1 MAYLSD
7 FDISG
12 YGLSAQRFRMNVI
25 SSNIANANTTRTA
38 EGGPYRRREV
48 IFKAK
53 DFDQLANN
61 YKSKDFDELLNE
73 QINKNNNFLKYENPL
88 DDPSSPKNAKP
99 AIQSVVVD
107 KVVRDDKDFRMKYD
121 PSHPDANA
129 EGYVAYPNIN
139 PVIEMA
145 DLIEATR
152 AYQANVSAFTSTK
165 TIAQSAI
172 DLLRG

>member
-38 EGGPYRRREV
+38 EGAPYRRREV
-48 IFKAK
+48 IFKAT
-53 DFDQLANN
+53 DFD
-61 YKSKDFDELLNE
+61 KLLNE
-73 QINKNNNFLKYENPL
+73 QINKDNNFLKYENPL
-88 DDPSSPKNAKP
+88 NDPSSPEEAKP

-129 EGYVAYPNIN
+129 EGYVAYPNVN

-152 AYQANVSAFTSTK
+152 AYQANVSAFTSAK

>member
-48 IFKAK
+48 IFKAT
-53 DFDQLANN
+53 DFD
-61 YKSKDFDELLNE
+61 KLLNE
-73 QINKNNNFLKYENPL
+73 QINKDNNFLKYENPL
-88 DDPSSPKNAKP
+88 NDPSSPEEAKP
-99 AIQSVVVD
+99 AIQSVIVD

-129 EGYVAYPNIN
+129 EGYVAYPNVN

-152 AYQANVSAFTSTK
+152 AYQANVSAFTSAK

>member
-48 IFKAK
+48 IFKAT
-53 DFDQLANN
+53 DFD
-61 YKSKDFDELLNE
+61 KLLNE
-73 QINKNNNFLKYENPL
+73 RINKDNNFLKYENPL
-88 DDPSSPKNAKP
+88 NDPSSPEEAKP

-107 KVVRDDKDFRMKYD
+107 KVARDDKDFRMKYD

-129 EGYVAYPNIN
+129 EGYVAYPNVN

-152 AYQANVSAFTSTK
+152 AYQANVSAFTSAK

>member
-25 SSNIANANTTRTA
+25 SSNIANANTTKTA

-48 IFKAK
+48 IFKAT
-53 DFDQLANN
+53 DFD
-61 YKSKDFDELLNE
+61 KLLNE
-73 QINKNNNFLKYENPL
+73 QINKDNNFLKYENPL
-88 DDPSSPKNAKP
+88 NDPSSPEEAKP
-99 AIQSVVVD
+99 PIQSVVVD

-129 EGYVAYPNIN
+129 EGYVAYPNVN

-152 AYQANVSAFTSTK
+152 AYQANVSAFTSAK